1 MRAVRAGASR
11 AGKSAA
17 LRRSRTALYEMRT
30 ETTLLLY
37 KSRLSVK
44 MSDVCAHSDTEFYYP
59 KKKKEKKRKEK
70 RGGHMIKCF
79 LTELGG
85 AGR

>member
-1 MRAVRAGASR
+1 MRAVHDGGSR
-11 AGKSAA
+11 AGKSPAV
-17 LRRSRTALYEMRT
+17 RRLRTALYEMRT

-59 KKKKEKKRKEK
+59 KKKEKKKGRKSAVV
-70 RGGHMIKCF
+70 I
-79 LTELGG
+79 
-85 AGR
+85 